1 MLFRRLGL
9 SLALAL
15 AEVFGLPQLQAGQSA
30 DLAPK
35 LEVDR
40 NASALGSTA
49 DHVHVVDVRRPSRG
63 SDMLLVTLR
72 VDPGYHINANPA
84 TTDNLIATSVAFSGV
99 APEKIAYPPPS
110 PFKTRFA
117 DDVLDVYGGTVVI
130 TATFSAGTLN
140 RMHGLS
146 LTVTAQACTE
156 DVCLLPDDIP
166 ARAAW

>member
-1 MLFRRLGL
+1 
-9 SLALAL
+9 
-15 AEVFGLPQLQAGQSA
+15 
-30 DLAPK
+30 
-35 LEVDR
+35 
-40 NASALGSTA
+40 
-49 DHVHVVDVRRPSRG
+49 
-63 SDMLLVTLR
+63 MLLVTLR